1 MYIYMYVQV
10 AGGEHV
16 GIVGRT
22 GSGKSSLFLVFSRM
36 VEPEAGTVVIDG
48 VDITTIG
55 LAPLRRSLSMIPQDP
70 FLFSGTV
77 RRNLDPFDECT
88 DVEVWQ
94 ALESVS
100 LKAVIQGL
108 DSQLAAKVSDNG
120 SNFSQ
125 GQRQLFCLA
134 RALLRKSKVRTS
146 MHVPTMGR
154 PLWPQSAATDVRGC
168 MTVHGTQLEMSR
180 CGCRC

>member
-1 MYIYMYVQV
+1 MHLSNHRMLSHVGRAVQV

-22 GSGKSSLFLVFSRM
+22 GSGKSSLFLVFFRM
-36 VEPEAGTVVIDG
+36 VEPESGSVTIDG
-48 VDITTIG
+48 VDIMSIG

-70 FLFSGTV
+70 FMFSGTV
-77 RRNLDPFDECT
+77 RRNLDPFDNCS

-100 LKAVIQGL
+100 LKGVIQGL
-108 DSQLAAKVSDNG
+108 ESQLEAKVSDNG
-120 SNFSQ
+120 GNFSQ

-134 RALLRKSKVRTS
+134 RALLRKSKVWPPSLTS
-146 MHVPTMGR
+146 
-154 PLWPQSAATDVRGC
+154 LCLSSAAAG
-168 MTVHGTQLEMSR
+168 
-180 CGCRC
+180 